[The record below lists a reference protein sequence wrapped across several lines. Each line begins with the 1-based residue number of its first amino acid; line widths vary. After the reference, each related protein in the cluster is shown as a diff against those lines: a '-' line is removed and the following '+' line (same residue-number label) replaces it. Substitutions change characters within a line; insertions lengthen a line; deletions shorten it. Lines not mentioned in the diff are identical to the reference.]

1 MTPLGESMIELVARV
16 WVKGTDEQMFR
27 LTVNFLKEARSLS
40 EQRAIM
46 RFLLLVHA
54 RMDKIRENPNET
66 H

>member
-27 LTVNFLKEARSLS
+27 LTVNFLEGASSLG

-46 RFLLLVHA
+46 RFLLLVHD